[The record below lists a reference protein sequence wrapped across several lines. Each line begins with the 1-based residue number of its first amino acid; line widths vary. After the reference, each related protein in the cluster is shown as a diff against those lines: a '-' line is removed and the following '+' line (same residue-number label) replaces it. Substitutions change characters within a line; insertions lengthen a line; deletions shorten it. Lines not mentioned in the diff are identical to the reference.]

1 MPGAGVFVAQPNGVS
16 GTLDPVR
23 GTLEHE
29 FVSPGHVR
37 GALEHVRG
45 IAGHDNVFPGYGRSA
60 LEGVNLPAGHVLP
73 APKHVDEPGE
83 LLPRLSRFPSP

>member
-1 MPGAGVFVAQPNGVS
+1 MVRIKS
-16 GTLDPVR
+16 EPVR
-23 GTLEHE
+23 GTLEH
-29 FVSPGHVR
+29 VND
-37 GALEHVRG
+37 

-83 LLPRLSRFPSP
+83 IVPRLSEGRGPA